1 MNDYTNTR
9 QGIPIIVNKIIF
21 KAGEATVFTEG
32 KDVTAAMPEIVIGSV
47 DGPVGTAFATM
58 MAQSKGHTA
67 MFAVRDIN
75 QMVRPVTMMVPKVTL
90 KDAANVEL
98 FGGVVQAGVADGIVD
113 AVIEGII
120 PREQANEL
128 CMIAL
133 LWIDPNAAKQE
144 QLDKAD
150 MYRNNYEA
158 IKLALKR
165 ALNDE
170 PSIDELIKNRHTIKH
185 CMWEQSWDAR

>member
-1 MNDYTNTR
+1 MSK
-9 QGIPIIVNKIIF
+9 IVF
-21 KAGEATVFTEG
+21 KAGEATVYSEG

-47 DGPVGTAFATM
+47 DGPVGTAFANM

-75 QMVRPVTMMVPKVTL
+75 QMVRPVCMMVPKVTL
-90 KDAANVEL
+90 KDSLNIEL
-98 FGGVVQAGVADGIVD
+98 FGGVVQAAVADGILD

-120 PREQANEL
+120 PKEQANDL
-128 CMIAL
+128 CIIAL
-133 LWIDPNAAKQE
+133 LWIDPGCAKE
-144 QLDKAD
+144 KNLDKAD
-150 MYRNNYEA
+150 MYKNNYEA

-170 PSIDELIKNRHTIKH
+170 PSIDELIANRHKIKH
-185 CMWEQSWDAR
+185 CMWEDSWDQK

>member
-1 MNDYTNTR
+1 MSN
-9 QGIPIIVNKIIF
+9 IIF

-47 DGPVGTAFATM
+47 NGPVGTAFATM
-58 MAQSKGHTA
+58 MAQTKGHTA

-75 QMVRPVTMMVPKVTL
+75 QMVRPATIMVPKVTL
-90 KDAANVEL
+90 KDALNIEL

-120 PREQANEL
+120 PKDQVNDL
-128 CMIAL
+128 CIIAL
-133 LWIDPNAAKQE
+133 LWVDPGVKNEKN
-144 QLDKAD
+144 LDKAD
-150 MYRNNYEA
+150 MYKNNYEA

-170 PSIDELIKNRHTIKH
+170 PSIDELIANRHKIKH
-185 CMWEQSWDAR
+185 CMWEDSWDQK